1 MKPSFVAESI
11 VVAAFGR
18 ELEGL
23 RNHPEL
29 AWQIAWDLAAD
40 ASMFNDHD
48 EIKKMAFAICG
59 VAKELRLK
67 SMVPPMGA
75 PSTDPEL
82 RAHWCDDHYPTEH

>member
-1 MKPSFVAESI
+1 MKPSLVAESI

-29 AWQIAWDLAAD
+29 AWQRAWWDAAD

-48 EIKKMAFAICG
+48 EIKRMAFTIYG
-59 VAKELRLK
+59 IVKELRLK

-75 PSTDPEL
+75 PPTDPEL
-82 RAHWCDDHYPTEH
+82 RAHWCDDHSPTEH